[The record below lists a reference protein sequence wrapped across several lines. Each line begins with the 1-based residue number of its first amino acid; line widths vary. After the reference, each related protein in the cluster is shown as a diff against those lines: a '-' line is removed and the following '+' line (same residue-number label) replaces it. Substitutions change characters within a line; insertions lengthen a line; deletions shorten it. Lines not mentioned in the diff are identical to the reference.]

1 MNQAS
6 KTKYAVKPPS
16 AKITETLIKYIG
28 QIARGCGA
36 KAIFVY
42 VDALSG
48 KSLELMDNSILKIYY
63 VTKTQA
69 EDEAQK
75 EKGRCCIRVPNV
87 PFNRMGQI
95 KIALLLAL
103 SKGLLKKE
111 DTIVFLSGLVASRT
125 LDTIMVIQVG
135 HEFEMFLAPQDNEKI
150 APHIL
155 PEVLSRV
162 IDIATQLGSEGR
174 EGKPVGAL
182 FVIGDTKKVLSLSQQ
197 LILNPFRGYPE
208 EARNILDPSLEETVK
223 EYALLDG
230 AFLIRGDG
238 IIETMGVHLKT
249 AGTEEFELPQGLG
262 ARHHAA
268 AGITA
273 VTEAVAITVS
283 ESTGTVTIFRNG
295 KIITEIEKLRTLAQG
310 RTI

>member
-1 MNQAS
+1 
-6 KTKYAVKPPS
+6 
-16 AKITETLIKYIG
+16 
-28 QIARGCGA
+28 
-36 KAIFVY
+36 
-42 VDALSG
+42 
-48 KSLELMDNSILKIYY
+48 
-63 VTKTQA
+63 
-69 EDEAQK
+69 
-75 EKGRCCIRVPNV
+75 
-87 PFNRMGQI
+87 MGQI
-95 KIALLLAL
+95 KIAILLAL
-103 SKGLLKKE
+103 SKELLKKE
-111 DTIVFLSGLVASRT
+111 DTIVFLSGMVASRT

-135 HEFEMFLAPQDNEKI
+135 REFEMFLAPQDNEKI

-155 PEVLSRV
+155 PEVISRV

-197 LILNPFRGYPE
+197 LILNPFRGYPQ
-208 EARNILDPSLEETVK
+208 EAGNILDPGLEETVK

-249 AGTEEFELPQGLG
+249 TDTEEFELPQGLG

-273 VTEAVAITVS
+273 VSEAAAVTVS
-283 ESTGTVTIFRNG
+283 ESTGTVTIFRAARLLL
-295 KIITEIEKLRTLAQG
+295 KLKSCAPLPRLKRYRRLALN
-310 RTI
+310 